1 MESLKPLGGGDPREM
16 GPYRLVARL
25 GAGGMGRVYLGR
37 SRGGRAVAVKVVRP
51 ELAEDHEF
59 RQRFARE
66 VAAARRVN
74 GVFTAGVVDADP
86 DADPP
91 WLATAYVPGMSLD
104 VAVARSGAWPE
115 GPVTSLAAGLAEA
128 LEAIH
133 GAGLVHRDLKPS
145 NVLLAPDGPRVIDFG
160 ISVASELSA
169 ITRTGAVIGTP
180 GFMSPEQ
187 LTGGHVG
194 PASDVF
200 ALGAVLAFAA
210 SGTGPFGTGSAQ
222 GLMFRIVYAE
232 PELDAVAP
240 GLRPLVARCLAK
252 EPGERPPVGE
262 LLSELT
268 DAAGASQTTLLF
280 TSASWLPESVA
291 RTVREY
297 AQTVAEEAGA
307 GAGGAVPASGSGS
320 GSASG
325 SGSGSGSG
333 SQQADA
339 ETRTALPGGRTSSPP
354 PVPPTPS
361 VPPTPPPSVPPA
373 PPPAPPPA
381 SAPSV
386 SPAAEPP
393 HGHGS
398 GTGTVG
404 PGSGGLG
411 TSPSPHPT
419 RRRLALASAAAVVLI
434 GVFAWQAEA
443 IFGSG
448 NSPDD
453 SAGAS
458 PYSSATEYS
467 ATPSQTSSYAP
478 SPTESATEESVPDSG
493 ASETSLAE
501 TSSSEPEP
509 EPSQDNGVEAV
520 TGRWLGSYV
529 CNQGITGLSLTIE
542 DQGDGDVSA
551 VFSFFPAPSNPLV
564 PRGSF
569 AMTGT
574 YLDGELSLAGDYWI
588 EQPPDFLMVGLA
600 ARYDPGTP
608 EHLDGAVQGP
618 GCSSFSVSR
627 S

>member
-1 MESLKPLGGGDPREM
+1 MEALKPLGAGDPREV

-66 VAAARRVN
+66 VTAARRVN

-133 GAGLVHRDLKPS
+133 AAGLVHRDLKPS
-145 NVLLAPDGPRVIDFG
+145 NVLLASDGPRVIDFG
-160 ISVASELSA
+160 ISVASEVSA

-187 LTGGHVG
+187 LTGGRVG

-200 ALGAVLAFAA
+200 ALGAVLAFTA

-222 GLMFRIVYAE
+222 GLMFRIVYSE
-232 PELDAVAP
+232 PDLAAVPP

-252 EPGERPPVGE
+252 DPADRPAIGDV
-262 LLSELT
+262 LSEMT
-268 DAAGASQTTLLF
+268 DGAGAAKTTLLF
-280 TSASWLPESVA
+280 TSASWLPDTIA
-291 RTVREY
+291 GTVREY
-297 AQTVAEEAGA
+297 AQTVADAAGA
-307 GAGGAVPASGSGS
+307 GAGGRDDPR
-320 GSASG
+320 
-325 SGSGSGSG
+325 
-333 SQQADA
+333 SQQSDA
-339 ETRTALPGGRTSSPP
+339 VTRTAPGGRTPSPP
-354 PVPPTPS
+354 PVPPSSPTPPPA
-361 VPPTPPPSVPPA
+361 VPPTPVPA
-373 PPPAPPPA
+373 PPPAPVPA
-381 SAPSV
+381 
-386 SPAAEPP
+386 
-393 HGHGS
+393 
-398 GTGTVG
+398 
-404 PGSGGLG
+404 
-411 TSPSPHPT
+411 PHPT
-419 RRRLALASAAAVVLI
+419 PTPAPGPAPGPADTRPAGAPSPTLHPARRRLALASAAAVVLI

-448 NSPDD
+448 NSSGSGGGASSSSS
-453 SAGAS
+453 SAG
-458 PYSSATEYS
+458 
-467 ATPSQTSSYAP
+467 PSETSSYEP
-478 SPTESATEESVPDSG
+478 SPTGTVTSSYVPSTEPSASPVV
-493 ASETSLAE
+493 E
-501 TSSSEPEP
+501 TSSFTP
-509 EPSQDNGVEAV
+509 EPSPTPVSGVDEI
-520 TGRWLGSYV
+520 TGSWIGSYV

-542 DQGDGDVSA
+542 DEGDGDVSA
-551 VFSFFPAPSNPLV
+551 VFSFFPDPRNPLV

-569 AMTGT
+569 AMSGT
-574 YLDGELSLAGDYWI
+574 YSDGELLLNGAYWI
-588 EQPPDFLMVGLA
+588 EQPPDWMMVNLA
-600 ARYDPGTP
+600 ARYDSATPG
-608 EHLDGAVQGP
+608 HLDGAVLGLN
-618 GCSSFSVSR
+618 CSGFSVAR